1 MEPVQIPAEHARAA
15 KVVHQLIRGEH
26 GPWEL
31 IWDGRKLTVNTQA
44 ASQWATSLVVT
55 AGETLRRFLNAET
68 KLEFGE
74 HGVQFLKPVLGVF
87 ASDTLTRGNELVLPK
102 CYIIAPRVTDPIAHK
117 LSADDDGGFT
127 LKLSTRLTGI
137 PLSVRIIA

>member
-1 MEPVQIPAEHARAA
+1 MDPVQIPAEHAKAA
-15 KVVHQLIRGEH
+15 RIVHQLIRGDF

-31 IWDGRKLTVNTQA
+31 IWDGQKLTVNTEFA
-44 ASQWATSLVVT
+44 GEWATSVVIT

-102 CYIIAPRVTDPIAHK
+102 CYIIAPRVTDPIAHHIT
-117 LSADDDGGFT
+117 ADDDGGFT